1 MKTRKNQ
8 FETSSQKLAR
18 KFQALATP
26 SPKKAIAYKLG
37 MFNMSNEAR
46 TAYFKR

>member
-1 MKTRKNQ
+1 MKQQNQ

-37 MFNMSNEAR
+37 MFRMTAEAR